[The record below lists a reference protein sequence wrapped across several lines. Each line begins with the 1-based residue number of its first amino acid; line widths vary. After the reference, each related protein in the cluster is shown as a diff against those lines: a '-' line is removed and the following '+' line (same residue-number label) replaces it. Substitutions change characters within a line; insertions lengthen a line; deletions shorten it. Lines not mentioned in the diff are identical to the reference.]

1 MGDAQPARDADAA
14 ATTEAFL
21 ASLEAGA
28 AAPAATG
35 GEEQK
40 RKRKRWGDKVEEP
53 AAAQEAPLPGGTTPA
68 ILAATQAA
76 AADALKKMNE
86 ALKGGGGA
94 GDSSTNSMDIDIN
107 DCPNKAA
114 LTKKATQQEIMDAT
128 GVSIL
133 LRGTYKPPGS
143 TSTDRAIHLHLEVG
157 APTEEAEP

>member
-28 AAPAATG
+28 AAPAAPAATG

-68 ILAATQAA
+68 ILAA
-76 AADALKKMNE
+76 
-86 ALKGGGGA
+86 
-94 GDSSTNSMDIDIN
+94 
-107 DCPNKAA
+107 
-114 LTKKATQQEIMDAT
+114 LTLSA
-128 GVSIL
+128 
-133 LRGTYKPPGS
+133 
-143 TSTDRAIHLHLEVG
+143 
-157 APTEEAEP
+157 